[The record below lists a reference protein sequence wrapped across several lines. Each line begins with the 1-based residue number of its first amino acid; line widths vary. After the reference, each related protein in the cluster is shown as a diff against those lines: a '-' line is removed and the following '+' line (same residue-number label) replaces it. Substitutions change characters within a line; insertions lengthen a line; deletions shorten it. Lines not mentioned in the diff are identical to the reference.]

1 MDLSGSPDWDARV
14 CYAVVLLCGLISARV
29 QLYKRFLDLKISG
42 IWLVPNTWLI
52 FGIYVAIPLALFW
65 VMDRMG
71 AVNDTSL
78 FAALLV
84 GLAYPAI
91 IAGGFGG
98 LQAPTGVAGVLK
110 PLDAVT
116 DAIIKSVNKAV
127 RRNKKRFED
136 FVVGRMKADTKIFDE
151 LLSLAKRSPI
161 DVAAL
166 EKQLN
171 DLKNSGIADPSDLLE
186 KQARAIYLPLSGCP
200 DFVETLTAKEKLMQ
214 GHGLKSPIIRTRV
227 VVSSIIVLFLALVAV
242 GAYFLTRPS
251 LSVAYYGW
259 RLGKATN
266 SEHDRFRAREK
277 IRYYLL
283 NPLNPQF
290 GKETY
295 QHLMRIVRSP
305 GLSAERVDIILQLLL
320 QARNEEYHKQMLCI
334 ELIDDLR
341 VDNVDARLRVHQT
354 LLFLAT
360 ERDPQFKDHQKELD
374 SWNPTK
380 GDSVPTLE
388 EWIRRWKKF
397 FREVQQSG
405 SVITNL

>member
-1 MDLSGSPDWDARV
+1 MDLSASPDWDARV
-14 CYAVVLLCGLISARV
+14 CYALVLLCGLISARL
-29 QLYKRFLDLKISG
+29 QLYKRFLNLHISG

-91 IAGGFGG
+91 LAGGFGG

-116 DAIIKSVNKAV
+116 DAIIKSVTEAV
-127 RRNKKRFED
+127 KRNQQRFED
-136 FVVGRMKADTKIFDE
+136 FVVGRMKADPEIYDD
-151 LLSLAKRSPI
+151 LLALAKRSPI
-161 DVAAL
+161 DVPAL

-171 DLKNSGIADPSDLLE
+171 DLKNSGIKDPSELLD

-200 DFVETLTAKEKLMQ
+200 DFVETLTAKKKLMLR
-214 GHGLKSPIIRTRV
+214 HRLKSPIYRTRV
-227 VVSSIIVLFLALVAV
+227 VVFSIIVLFLTLGAV
-242 GAYFLTRPS
+242 GAYFLNRPS

-266 SEHDRFRAREK
+266 SERDRFRAREK
-277 IRYYLL
+277 ICEYLL
-283 NPLNPQF
+283 DPNS
-290 GKETY
+290 GKQTY
-295 QHLMRIVRSP
+295 HHLMRIVRSP

-320 QARNEEYHKQMLCI
+320 QARNEEYHKQLLCV

-341 VDNVDARLRVHQT
+341 VDNVDARSRVHQT
-354 LLFLAT
+354 LLFLAK
-360 ERDPQFKDHQKELD
+360 ERDPQFKNHQKDLVE
-374 SWNPTK
+374 WNPTK

-388 EWIRRWKKF
+388 EWILRWKKF
-397 FREVQQSG
+397 FREVQQSQ
-405 SVITNL
+405 SVTTD